1 MANNY
6 FSAGILTME
15 DKVLLRKRAEG
26 ANAGK
31 WELPMTAID
40 VTCESFRA
48 AAKRMLSGEMKV
60 PMDRVE
66 TFAVQSNEFE
76 GYDGNVDITF
86 FMGMICL
93 NADLS
98 HLDADGWELVVMR
111 TLTKE
116 TVVPEHEMVFEA
128 LGNNMASTPDA
139 MVPVE
144 RN

>member
-1 MANNY
+1 MGNY

-15 DKVLLRKRAEG
+15 DLVLLRKRPEG
-26 ANAGK
+26 VNAGK

-40 VTCESFRA
+40 MTCESFRKA
-48 AAKRMLSGEMKV
+48 AARMISGEMKI

-76 GYDGNVDITF
+76 GYEGNVDITF
-86 FMGMICL
+86 FMGMITL
-93 NADLS
+93 GTDLS
-98 HLDADGWELVVMR
+98 RLESDGWKLISIR
-111 TLTKE
+111 SLTQDA
-116 TVVPEHEMVFEA
+116 VVPEHEMVFEA
-128 LGNNMASTPDA
+128 LGANMAATPDA

>member
-1 MANNY
+1 MGNY

-15 DKVLLRKRAEG
+15 DLVLLRERPEG

-40 VTCESFRA
+40 MTCESFRKA
-48 AAKRMLSGEMKV
+48 AARMISGEMKI

-76 GYDGNVDITF
+76 GYEGNVDITF
-86 FMGMICL
+86 FMGMITL
-93 NADLS
+93 GTDLS
-98 HLDADGWELVVMR
+98 RLEPEGWQLVSIR
-111 TLTKE
+111 ALTKD

-128 LGNNMASTPDA
+128 LGAKMAATPDA